1 MSLCL
6 QAAFGVHPVMSL
18 IKLWKTV
25 FFLSWMWEIGL
36 SLITWE
42 QILSMNHLLSMIFRG
57 QLFITWCH
65 TVIGKMD
72 FYFFLKQI
80 GYLRWQGLLVLI
92 LWWMHNLK
100 VLTEWSFK
108 HNWKT
113 SYFIVLFIVHLLC
126 GFMVFVLKFKCLDFF
141 FSLGMRC
148 KMLELLQTQWWR
160 TSSLCLL
167 AFSWAKKTTFP
178 LKLKQALT
186 LL

>member
-42 QILSMNHLLSMIFRG
+42 QILSMNRLLLMIFRS

-65 TVIGKMD
+65 LMIGKVIV
-72 FYFFLKQI
+72 FILKQI
-80 GYLRWQGLLVLI
+80 ANLRWQFLLILI
-92 LWWMHNLK
+92 LWQIHNLQVIAK
-100 VLTEWSFK
+100 CSSFK
-108 HNWKT
+108 C
-113 SYFIVLFIVHLLC
+113 YFIVHILHGVCSL
-126 GFMVFVLKFKCLDFF
+126 LKFRIMHFF
-141 FSLGMRC
+141 NVGMRC

-167 AFSWAKKTTFP
+167 AFSWAKKTAFP
-178 LKLKQALT
+178 PKLKQALM